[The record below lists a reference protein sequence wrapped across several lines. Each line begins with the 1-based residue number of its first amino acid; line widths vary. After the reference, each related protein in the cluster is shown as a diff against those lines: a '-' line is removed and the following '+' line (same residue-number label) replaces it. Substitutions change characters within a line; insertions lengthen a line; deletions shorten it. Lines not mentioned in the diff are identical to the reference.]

1 MKLQEKILNLIS
13 GGQLKFKSYSSLFAS
28 LENKLNEKAENISAA
43 LNLLLQNGELYELGG
58 RTLVRPQSIGIF
70 KGEIVGNNK
79 GFAFVKSFGKE
90 DCFIPAKS
98 LLGALDGDT
107 VLFKEHKDSA
117 EVVKILKRANIRLVG
132 KIVESESKKENAL
145 YFKANNT
152 KFSKL
157 VYVSNKELGKA
168 KVGDNVLLELTYQPE
183 NAKEK
188 PVGRVVKVLDGN
200 EIEFAVENVLAEKDI
215 PKCFSKECLEETENL
230 TVNLQKEKQNRV
242 DLTGEVIFTIDGED
256 AKDLDD
262 AISIEKTQ
270 NGFVL
275 GVHIADVGNFV
286 KKDSILDKEAFYR
299 ATSVYFPEKVYPM
312 LPERLSNNLCSLNAN
327 EEKLALSVIM
337 NVNFDGTV
345 KSYEI
350 FESIIK
356 STQRLTYTEVFRFL
370 ENKESN
376 LKEEVKQSIKVMAE
390 LSNILSERRKIEGSL
405 DFDIAECE
413 FVFDEKGSVI
423 DVKKREINK
432 SHKLIENFMVLCN
445 ETVARCFCELDIPFV
460 YRVHESPLK
469 TKFDQMLETL
479 KLFGINFK
487 RAKKI
492 TPKYVQ
498 DLLKLVS
505 KTENADIESKLIL
518 RSMEKAVYSEN
529 CDGHFGLGLDFY
541 CHFTSPIRR
550 YPDLTIHRIIKDII
564 KTEKLKKIESNK
576 LNLLKNALKF
586 DNLYSLEEF
595 VYESST
601 RSSERERNADD
612 AERDVDDIF
621 KASLMK
627 QKIGQVFDGIISSV
641 LNFGVFVELE
651 NTVEGLIKV
660 ENLPNDN
667 YVFDSKLLKLTG
679 NLHEFRIGD
688 KVKVKV
694 VGANVMNHTVD
705 FEIVGE

>member
-1 MKLQEKILNLIS
+1 MKLKEKILNLIS

-28 LENKLNEKAENISAA
+28 LETRLNEKAENISAA
-43 LNLLLQNGELYELGG
+43 LNLLLSSGELYELSG
-58 RTLVRPQSIGIF
+58 RTLVRPETIGIF
-70 KGEIVGNNK
+70 KGEIVGNSK
-79 GFAFVKSFGKE
+79 GFAFVKSSGRE

-98 LLGALDGDT
+98 LMGALDGDT
-107 VLFKEHKDSA
+107 VLFKQHKDSA
-117 EVVKILKRANIRLVG
+117 EVVKILKRANVRLVG
-132 KIVESESKKENAL
+132 KIVEAENGKAE
-145 YFKANNT
+145 YFKADNT

-157 VYVSNKELGKA
+157 VYISNKEMGKA
-168 KVGDNVLLELTYQPE
+168 KPGDTVLVELTYQPE
-183 NAKEK
+183 NCKEK
-188 PVGRVVKVLDGN
+188 PVGRVVKVLDGSEV
-200 EIEFAVENVLAEKDI
+200 EIAIENVLAEKDI
-215 PKCFSKECLEETENL
+215 PKFFSSESLEETNKLFVDLE
-230 TVNLQKEKQNRV
+230 KEKKKRI
-242 DLTGEVIFTIDGED
+242 DLTNEIIFTIDGED

-262 AISIEKTQ
+262 AISVEKIES
-270 NGFVL
+270 GYVL

-286 KKDSILDKEAFYR
+286 KKDSLLDKEAFYR
-299 ATSVYFPEKVYPM
+299 ATSVYFPGKVYPM
-312 LPERLSNNLCSLNAN
+312 LPEKLSNNLCSLNAN

-337 NVNFDGTV
+337 NVGFDGIV
-345 KSYEI
+345 ESYEI
-350 FESIIK
+350 FESVIK
-356 STQRLTYTEVFRFL
+356 STQRLTYTQVFNFL
-370 ENKESN
+370 ENKENN
-376 LKEEVKQSIKVMAE
+376 LKPEVQKSIKEMQE
-390 LSNILSERRKIEGSL
+390 LSNILTERRKKEGSL

-413 FVFDEKGSVI
+413 FVFDENENVI

-445 ETVARCFCELDIPFV
+445 EIVAKCFCSLDIPFV

-479 KLFGINFK
+479 KLFGVNFK

-492 TPKYVQ
+492 SPQYVQ
-498 DLLKLVS
+498 DLLKLVN

-518 RSMEKAVYSEN
+518 RAMEKAVYSEN

-550 YPDLTIHRIIKDII
+550 YPDLTIHRIIKDVI
-564 KTEKLKKIESNK
+564 KNANIQKIESKK
-576 LNLLKNALKF
+576 LNLLKNAIKI

-595 VYESST
+595 VYESSI

-627 QKIGQVFDGIISSV
+627 QKVGEIFDGIISSV
-641 LNFGVFVELE
+641 LNFGIFVELE
-651 NTVEGLIKV
+651 NTVEGLIKL

-667 YVFDSKLLKLTG
+667 YIFDSKLLKLTG
-679 NLHEFRIGD
+679 NLHEFKIGD
-688 KVKVKV
+688 KVKIKV
-694 VGANVMNHTVD
+694 VNSNITNHTVD